1 MHPRAP
7 PREGVHSVCHAPVAA
22 WLAGVSRL
30 PAGRRDLCVCHG
42 WMPVGARCPWARRM
56 CAQGEHRGLC
66 CRARG
71 VCARAPGHSRSCG
84 ELGGG
89 GGGDGEGGDTQ
100 RCCVWAPLART
111 PGGGGGGAV
120 AAVHVSGCV
129 RGACGCR
136 SARVWSW
143 AARESR
149 HRLRI
154 WVCARREHPPS
165 CRLGY
170 GGGVLPG
177 CTVLP
182 GPVHPVPWLCAI
194 SRVLGGCC
202 PRPTAFGDGD
212 PAPCWGAG
220 TGIAVTL
227 CSPDALAVQ
236 DQALPAALR

>member
-1 MHPRAP
+1 MTC
-7 PREGVHSVCHAPVAA
+7 VCATP
-22 WLAGVSRL
+22 
-30 PAGRRDLCVCHG
+30 CHG
-42 WMPVGARCPWARRM
+42 WVPVGARCPWARRM

-71 VCARAPGHSRSCG
+71 VCARAPGHSGSCR
-84 ELGGG
+84 ELGGGG
-89 GGGDGEGGDTQ
+89 GGGDGEGGDAR
-100 RCCVWAPLART
+100 RCCVWAPLARA

-129 RGACGCR
+129 RGVCGCR

-149 HRLRI
+149 HRLSIR
-154 WVCARREHPPS
+154 VCARREHPPG
-165 CRLGY
+165 CRLGW
-170 GGGVLPG
+170 GGGGFFPS
-177 CTVLP
+177 CAVLP
-182 GPVHPVPWLCAI
+182 GPVHPALWLCAV
-194 SRVLGGCC
+194 SWVLRGCC
-202 PRPTAFGDGD
+202 PRPTASGDGD

-227 CSPDALAVQ
+227 PSPVSEVAVLPLPDALAVQ